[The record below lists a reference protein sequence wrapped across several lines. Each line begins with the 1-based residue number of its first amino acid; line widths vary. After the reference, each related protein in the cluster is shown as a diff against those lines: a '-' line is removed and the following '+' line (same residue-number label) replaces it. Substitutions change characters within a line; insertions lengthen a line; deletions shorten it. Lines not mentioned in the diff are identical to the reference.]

1 MKKNLLFVLL
11 FLLSFIK
18 LNAQSS
24 SPGVAINSTDAPAD
38 PSAML
43 DVSSTS
49 QGLLVPRMT
58 TRQRLE
64 IRPAANGLLV
74 YDIEESQFFYY
85 DGKAEPKLWVK
96 AMGPAGSPGFTG
108 PTGSAGATGGT
119 GSIGVVG
126 ATGLPGVKGATGSI
140 GASGVIGSTGPTG
153 AIGRTGSTG
162 NTGANGTAGQN
173 AIDAYGTDPLKILQP
188 IQIKGGNT
196 PPGPWNLIWG
206 LKQTITVPPNSV
218 ISLYTDGAIQTATPA
233 RTGFSAVDIAIFID
247 GVLSTEAAHKRVI
260 AVNSPIV
267 SPMIEN
273 YAMGKVVSLSAGL
286 HTIEVKARWIAGA
299 DVNIG
304 GNNTSVAQG
313 VLKVIILK
321 K

>member
-1 MKKNLLFVLL
+1 MKKHLLFVIFFL
-11 FLLSFIK
+11 FSFIR

-24 SPGVAINSTDAPAD
+24 SPGVAINSTDAPAH

-43 DVSSTS
+43 DVSSTG

-58 TRQRLE
+58 SSQRVAILN
-64 IRPAANGLLV
+64 PANGLMV
-74 YDIEESQFFYY
+74 YDTNELQFFYY
-85 DGKAEPKLWVK
+85 DGAKWVK
-96 AMGPAGSPGFTG
+96 AMGPAGSPGSTG

-126 ATGLPGVKGATGSI
+126 ATGLQGVKGATGSI
-140 GASGVIGSTGPTG
+140 GAFGITGSTGSTG

-173 AIDAYGTDPLKILQP
+173 AIDAYGTSPLKIIQP
-188 IQIKGGNT
+188 ILPKGANS
-196 PPGPWNLIWG
+196 PPGLWTPIPG
-206 LKQTITVPPNSV
+206 LKQTIAVPPNSV
-218 ISLYTDGAIQTATPA
+218 ISLYTDGAIQTAVA
-233 RTGFSAVDIAIFID
+233 NKTGFSAVDIAIFID
-247 GVLSTEAAHKRVI
+247 GVLSIDAAHKRVI

-273 YAMGKVVSLSAGL
+273 YSMGKVVSLSAGD
-286 HTIEVKARWIAGA
+286 HIIEVKARWIAGA

-304 GNNTSVAQG
+304 GNNSSVAQG